1 MPMKVT
7 SLSFTARVLHAVLLL
22 APFSVLGAP
31 GDWPSYRRDAS
42 LSGFSPL
49 RGGLADTPREIWSV
63 DLGGPMAAIES
74 VRVED
79 ITGDGLEE
87 VLRVG
92 PDRLI
97 CQDLRGRPLWQV
109 EGLATPRII
118 DLRDFAGDGGRGL
131 LVEDDTGT
139 EVRTWMIDA
148 RTGGKVELA
157 RRRNV
162 FGVRH
167 RAARI
172 LPGVRGQQYCQWWDG
187 QDNELSGP
195 EAHGYLWSFE
205 DGVTRPRT
213 RFHVDQKGVIY
224 SAQHLFADMD
234 GDGENE
240 MVMVSQE
247 QMWIY
252 DLKTGRQKAFGKW
265 EPGIRSYSSA
275 MALVPLKPGARPSLL
290 LINPHIPGVEVI
302 AWDGSKAVRVWKILV
317 GPEESQY
324 QQRLQI
330 REALPDPFLDLDN
343 DGRIEILALITNEQG
358 DGQSRLAVF
367 DAISGRRLM
376 DQPGVTIVAV
386 DELDGDGI
394 ADVVLRENETQRLA
408 NWDGRQ
414 FNDRWREKGAVA
426 ELAPDVGDRR
436 LELGSTAGPA
446 RNPRLRRDAPAGLA
460 FLLRFGTELWSCRLA
475 RRGTIEKLQRAEEAK
490 PSLRAGRNE
499 PPRDTWS
506 WEGATLI
513 TKSNQQE
520 VARYTIPVR
529 RSYLPPPALVGSLD
543 GQRRII
549 LRDAEGTLLS
559 LALDGTDRRAL
570 VRHSPAFTHADG
582 LYYTHLASASL
593 CDLDGDGVNEL
604 LACAR
609 DEKGEASVRAVD
621 GNGQVKRR
629 FALPAGCTQ
638 LALGPS
644 GGLGEGKGRWF
655 VIRCVRKFERDAV
668 VALDGRTG
676 RQLWL
681 RDSFNTEGRTT
692 KFVLHI
698 PAAVYDYDRDGA
710 DDLITLSENFYGV
723 ISVKDGRDLVGMS
736 DITASI
742 KGHWPAFGT
751 PILVAR
757 PGSRPPQVFLSRA
770 YAAVYVTDLDGR
782 PVWHYGF
789 SRDTTPRNHGAIADL
804 DGDGQAEII
813 TAQADGLLRA
823 FSSEPADEKCPLC
836 PAADPPSPGNRAG
849 KIRWTFHVPGPIGPP
864 SAANQNSDQDFAS
877 ADLDGDG
884 RAELLLGGGDG
895 RLYAVK
901 EIDGA
906 GTVLWS
912 VDLGRRVGSPILADL
927 DGDGTA
933 EILVP
938 TEDGRLHCL
947 SGSKSQP

>member
-1 MPMKVT
+1 MESM
-7 SLSFTARVLHAVLLL
+7 SHRFAYRVVLAGFLL
-22 APFSVLGAP
+22 APLLVLGAP
-31 GDWPSYRRDAS
+31 GDWPSYRHDAS
-42 LSGFSPL
+42 LSGSSPL
-49 RGGLADTPREIWSV
+49 RGGLATAPREIWSV
-63 DLGGPMAAIES
+63 DLGGPMAAVES

-79 ITGDGLEE
+79 ITGDGIEE
-87 VLRVG
+87 VLRIG
-92 PDRLI
+92 ADRLI
-97 CQDLRGRPLWQV
+97 CQDLRGHPLWQA
-109 EGLATPRII
+109 EGLSAPKII

-139 EVRTWMIDA
+139 EVRTWMIDG
-148 RTGGKVELA
+148 RTGGKAELA

-162 FGVRH
+162 FGFRH
-167 RAARI
+167 RVARI
-172 LPGVRGQQYCQWWDG
+172 LPGVRGLQFCQWWDG

-213 RFHVDQKGVIY
+213 RLQLDQKGVIY

-252 DLKTGRQKAFGKW
+252 DLKTGRQKASGKW

-275 MALVPLKPGARPSLL
+275 MALIPLQPRAKPFLL
-290 LINPHIPGVEVI
+290 LINPHIPGLEVI
-302 AWDGSKAVRVWKILV
+302 AWDGSKPARIWKTLV

-324 QQRLQI
+324 QQRVQI

-343 DGRIEILALITNEQG
+343 DGRIEILATITNEHG
-358 DGQSRLAVF
+358 DGLARLAVF
-367 DAISGRRLM
+367 DAISGRRLT

-394 ADVVLRENETQRLA
+394 ADVVLQEGETLRLA

-414 FNDRWREKGAVA
+414 FTDRWREKGVLA
-426 ELAPDVGDRR
+426 ELAPATGDRH
-436 LELGSTAGPA
+436 LALGSTAGPQ
-446 RNPRLRRDAPAGLA
+446 RNPLLRRETPAGLG
-460 FLLRFGTELWSCRLA
+460 FLLRFGSDLWSCLLA
-475 RRGTIEKLQRAEEAK
+475 PRGTIEKLHRVDESK
-490 PSLRAGRNE
+490 PLLPAGPNQT
-499 PPRDTWS
+499 PRDTWF
-506 WEGATLI
+506 WEGATLV
-513 TKSNQQE
+513 TKSNQQV
-520 VARYTIPVR
+520 VARYTVPTR
-529 RSYLPPPALVGSLD
+529 RSYMPPPALVGSHD

-559 LALDGTDRRAL
+559 LAPDGTDRRVL
-570 VRHSPAFTHADG
+570 LRRSPAFTHADG

-609 DEKGEASVRAVD
+609 DENGEASVLAVD
-621 GNGQVKRR
+621 GNGRVKRR
-629 FALPAGCTQ
+629 FPPPAGCVQ

-644 GGLGEGKGRWF
+644 GSLGEGKGRWF
-655 VIRCVRKFERDAV
+655 VIRCVRKFDRDAL
-668 VALDGRTG
+668 VAFDGRTG

-681 RDSFNTEGRTT
+681 RDHFNTAGRTT

-723 ISVKDGRDLVGMS
+723 ISVKDNRDLVGAS
-736 DITASI
+736 DVTASLR
-742 KGHWPAFGT
+742 GHWPAFST
-751 PILVAR
+751 PILVPH
-757 PGSRPPQVFLSRA
+757 PGGLPPHVFLSRA
-770 YAAVYVTDLDGR
+770 YAAIYVADLEGR
-782 PVWHYGF
+782 PVWHYGL

-804 DGDGQAEII
+804 DGDGEVEII

-823 FSSEPADEKCPLC
+823 FSAEPSTVKCPIC
-836 PAADPPSPGNRAG
+836 PAADAPGPGNRAG
-849 KIRWTFHVPGPIGPP
+849 KIRWTFRVPGPIGPP

-884 RAELLLGGGDG
+884 RMEILLGGGDG
-895 RLYAVK
+895 GLYALK

-906 GTVLWS
+906 CAVLWS
-912 VDLGRRVGSPILADL
+912 VNLGRRVGSPILADL

-933 EILVP
+933 EVLVP
-938 TEDGRLHCL
+938 TEDGRMRCL
-947 SGSKSQP
+947 SGSKVKP